1 MKEQLLTWT
10 LEGKRSVD
18 GGLRVVESLVSGR
31 ENRFG
36 TRPGWSGVLE
46 VCAVWDIQALW
57 MIMPG
62 VGAGL
67 SAA

>member
-31 ENRFG
+31 ENRDLEPGLDGLGCLRSAQSG
-36 TRPGWSGVLE
+36 TFRHCG
-46 VCAVWDIQALW
+46 
-57 MIMPG
+57 
-62 VGAGL
+62 
-67 SAA
+67 